1 MKSVLIKYWYLVL
14 IFFLFSYHSWLMQM
28 FPWEKQI
35 LKCKLDFDNIK
46 IYNVPKNIDLEIN
59 GWGTG
64 KFTNN
69 QYFGSN
75 SFGVNTNGNNLSDFL
90 VRILG
95 SYQYSFE
102 IHVKKDNWG
111 YEFGYTH
118 LFLIPKKRETF
129 VDKNGDKI
137 KLKSRSLY
145 LMDISYDGN
154 ENPEALW
161 DCFDES
167 M

>member
-1 MKSVLIKYWYLVL
+1 MN
-14 IFFLFSYHSWLMQM
+14 
-28 FPWEKQI
+28 
-35 LKCKLDFDNIK
+35 FDNIK

-75 SFGVNTNGNNLSDFL
+75 SLGVNTNGNNLSDFL

-118 LFLIPKKRETF
+118 LFKIPKKKETF
-129 VDKNGDKI
+129 QDNDGNKTTLETRMLLLLD
-137 KLKSRSLY
+137 
-145 LMDISYDGN
+145 MSYDGN
-154 ENPEALW
+154 EDPSAFW
-161 DCFDES
+161 DCYDE
-167 M
+167 

>member
-1 MKSVLIKYWYLVL
+1 
-14 IFFLFSYHSWLMQM
+14 MQM
-28 FPWEKQI
+28 FPWEKQL

-75 SFGVNTNGNNLSDFL
+75 SFRVNTNGNNFSDFL

-95 SYQYSFE
+95 SYQYDFE

-111 YEFGYTH
+111 YEFGNTH
-118 LFLIPKKRETF
+118 LFLIPKKRINLLISF
-129 VDKNGDKI
+129 I
-137 KLKSRSLY
+137 CHQYLCISLY
-145 LMDISYDGN
+145 FY
-154 ENPEALW
+154 
-161 DCFDES
+161 F
-167 M
+167 